1 MQRFHVIGVTMVL
14 TAVCAAAPL
23 KAAEKFCSEDQK
35 IEAMIAHVEGLKEAR
50 FVRNGVEYDAQIAGR
65 FLRYIWNDNKER
77 VKTADDFIRIVATA
91 SGAGIPYLVRFP
103 NGRESK
109 SRDYLSE
116 LLKKW
121 DESARKQP

>member
-1 MQRFHVIGVTMVL
+1 MLRRFVTGL
-14 TAVCAAAPL
+14 TVAILLFVAALPVAG
-23 KAAEKFCSEDQK
+23 AEKFRTENQK
-35 IEAMIAHVEGLKEAR
+35 IEAMIAHVEGLKQAK

-103 NGRESK
+103 DGRESK
-109 SRDYLSE
+109 SRDYLVE

-121 DESARKQP
+121 EMPAEK